1 MPAASNVDFSFINT
15 DKLALGTPPIIS
27 YRLNVVAPTE
37 LRFANSAA
45 LQPINAREAL
55 ICSAE
60 IIYYPFM
67 EYIIPF
73 KALKF
78 PFMENNMIDD
88 ILAKFDGA
96 FAKNTIRAYRSDF
109 IQYQIWCSHNNI
121 DSIPATSEAMA
132 QYVDYLATIKK
143 SATIR
148 RRINSLGTVLKLSKN
163 HDPTKQPEVALALKR
178 MHRKIGRAQEQA
190 TPLTKSLLNQLLN
203 NCDNSIMGIRNQV
216 LLRLGY
222 ETMRRR
228 SELCNFK
235 YADVDQTP
243 NGKPIM
249 RLNFS
254 KTDQYG
260 AGKILPISEELIAL
274 LEKWEEIVGE
284 EGYIL
289 RSINRHGQIGKNLNP
304 ASISTILKALQIG
317 LGDGTKVKS
326 LSGHSF
332 RVGAAL
338 DLLEQGEPLERIML
352 RGGWQ
357 SDSTALTYLRNWC
370 H

>member
-1 MPAASNVDFSFINT
+1 
-15 DKLALGTPPIIS
+15 
-27 YRLNVVAPTE
+27 
-37 LRFANSAA
+37 
-45 LQPINAREAL
+45 
-55 ICSAE
+55 
-60 IIYYPFM
+60 
-67 EYIIPF
+67 
-73 KALKF
+73 
-78 PFMENNMIDD
+78 MIDD

-109 IQYQIWCSHNNI
+109 IQYQTWCSQNKLKP
-121 DSIPATSEAMA
+121 IPATADTIA
-132 QYVDYLATIKK
+132 VYVDHLSNISK

-148 RRINSLGTVLKLSKN
+148 RRINSLGTMLKLSKN
-163 HDPTKQPEVALALKR
+163 HDPTKEPEVILALKR

-190 TPLTKSLLNQLLN
+190 APLTKILLDQLLN
-203 NCDNSIMGIRNQV
+203 NCDNSIRGIRNQV

-228 SELCNFK
+228 SELCAFK
-235 YADVDQTP
+235 LEDIYQAP
-243 NGKPIM
+243 NGKPAI

-254 KTDQYG
+254 KTDQFG
-260 AGKILPISEELIAL
+260 AGKILPISQELFDL
-274 LEKWEEIVGE
+274 LEKWRGMISD

-289 RSINRHGQIGKNLNP
+289 RSINRHGHFGKNLHP
-304 ASISTILKALQIG
+304 ASVSTLLKALQEELKIDSNEQ
-317 LGDGTKVKS
+317 L

-357 SDSTALTYLRNWC
+357 TDSTAMKYLRNWC
-370 H
+370 M

>member
-1 MPAASNVDFSFINT
+1 
-15 DKLALGTPPIIS
+15 
-27 YRLNVVAPTE
+27 
-37 LRFANSAA
+37 
-45 LQPINAREAL
+45 
-55 ICSAE
+55 
-60 IIYYPFM
+60 
-67 EYIIPF
+67 
-73 KALKF
+73 
-78 PFMENNMIDD
+78 MIDD

-109 IQYQIWCSHNNI
+109 IQYQTWCSHNNI
-121 DSIPATSEAMA
+121 DSIPATAEAMA

-163 HDPTKQPEVALALKR
+163 YDPTKEPEVILALKR

-190 TPLTKSLLNQLLN
+190 APLTKILLDQLLN
-203 NCDNSIMGIRNQV
+203 NCDNSIRGIRNQV

-228 SELCNFK
+228 SELCTLKFEDIRR
-235 YADVDQTP
+235 AP
-243 NGKPIM
+243 NGKPAIK
-249 RLNFS
+249 LNFS
-254 KTDQYG
+254 KTDQFG
-260 AGKILPISEELIAL
+260 TGKILPISQELFDL
-274 LEKWEEIVGE
+274 LEKWRSVISD

-289 RSINRHGQIGKNLNP
+289 RPISRHGHIGNNLHP
-304 ASISTILKALQIG
+304 ASISTILKALQKD
-317 LGDGTKVKS
+317 LKVDS
-326 LSGHSF
+326 DEQPLSGHSF

-357 SDSTALTYLRNWC
+357 TDSTAMSYLRNWIA
-370 H
+370 

>member
-1 MPAASNVDFSFINT
+1 
-15 DKLALGTPPIIS
+15 
-27 YRLNVVAPTE
+27 
-37 LRFANSAA
+37 
-45 LQPINAREAL
+45 
-55 ICSAE
+55 
-60 IIYYPFM
+60 
-67 EYIIPF
+67 
-73 KALKF
+73 
-78 PFMENNMIDD
+78 MIDD
-88 ILAKFDGA
+88 IFAKFDGA

-109 IQYQIWCSHNNI
+109 IQYQNWCLQNKL
-121 DSIPATSEAMA
+121 DPIPATAEIVAM
-132 QYVDYLATIKK
+132 YIDYLSENNK

-163 HDPTKQPEVALALKR
+163 HDPTKQPDVILALKR

-190 TPLTKSLLNQLLN
+190 TPLTKILLNQLVT

-228 SELCNFK
+228 SELCAFK
-235 YADVDQTP
+235 FEDIECAL
-243 NGKPIM
+243 NGKPII

-260 AGKILPISEELIAL
+260 AGKVLPISEELLIL
-274 LEKWEEIVGE
+274 IERWEAIVSN

-289 RSINRHGQIGKNLNP
+289 RSINKHGHIGNSLNP
-304 ASISTILKALQIG
+304 ASINTILKTLQEG
-317 LGDGTKVKS
+317 LKTES
-326 LSGHSF
+326 NQQPLSGHSF

-352 RGGWQ
+352 KGGWQ
-357 SDSTALTYLRNWC
+357 TDATAMKYLRTWC
-370 H
+370 M